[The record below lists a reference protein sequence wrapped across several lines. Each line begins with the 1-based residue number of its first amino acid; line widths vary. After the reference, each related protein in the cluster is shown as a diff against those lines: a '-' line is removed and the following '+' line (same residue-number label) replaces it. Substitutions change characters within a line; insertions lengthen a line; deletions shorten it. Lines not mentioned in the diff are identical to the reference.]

1 MWDRIAASGLL
12 IVGAVILFV
21 LFTAALFIMERRD
34 QQKSKQKTQ
43 PLRVVRMENTKRA
56 A

>member
-12 IVGAVILFV
+12 IVGAVILFA
-21 LFTAALFIMERRD
+21 LFTAALFIMEYKD
-34 QQKSKQKTQ
+34 QKKSKAKAQ

>member
-12 IVGAVILFV
+12 IVGAVILFI
-21 LFTAALFIMERRD
+21 LFTTALFIMERKE
-34 QQKSKQKTQ
+34 QKKSKPKTQ
-43 PLRVVRMENTKRA
+43 PLRVVRMENTKKA

>member
-21 LFTAALFIMERRD
+21 LFTAALFIMERKD
-34 QQKSKQKTQ
+34 QRKSKQKTQ